1 MEFLLVIFDDSREVR
16 VGDVPQGKTNIVLEL
31 EAGVHRVALGP
42 PNDFSPLEQKV
53 RLANTAAMDPCRVVF
68 QRLPPAAIPR
78 SPGSPVV

>member
-1 MEFLLVIFDDSREVR
+1 MEFLLVTFDDSREVR
-16 VGDVPQGKTNIVLEL
+16 VGGVPQGKTNIVLEL

-68 QRLPPAAIPR
+68 QRLPPAAIPH
-78 SPGSPVV
+78 SPGSSV

>member
-1 MEFLLVIFDDSREVR
+1 

-53 RLANTAAMDPCRVVF
+53 RLANTAPMDPCRVVSSESF
-68 QRLPPAAIPR
+68 QRLLRSLRGEPR
-78 SPGSPVV
+78 MGKGIGGNRENCS

>member
-16 VGDVPQGKTNIVLEL
+16 VGGVSQGKTNIVLEL

-68 QRLPPAAIPR
+68 QRLPPAAIPH
-78 SPGSPVV
+78 SPGSPV

>member
-1 MEFLLVIFDDSREVR
+1 MEFLLVLFDDSREVR
-16 VGDVPQGKTNIVLEL
+16 VGGVPQGKTNIVLEL

-68 QRLPPAAIPR
+68 QRLPPAAIPH
-78 SPGSPVV
+78 SPGSPV

>member
-1 MEFLLVIFDDSREVR
+1 MVFDGSREVR

-68 QRLPPAAIPR
+68 QRLPPAAIPH
-78 SPGSPVV
+78 SPGSPV

>member
-1 MEFLLVIFDDSREVR
+1 MEFLLVLFDDSREVR

-68 QRLPPAAIPR
+68 QRLPPAAIPQ
-78 SPGSPVV
+78 SPGSPV

>member
-1 MEFLLVIFDDSREVR
+1 MEFLLVMFDDSREVR
-16 VGDVPQGKTNIVLEL
+16 VGGVPQGKTNIVLEL

-68 QRLPPAAIPR
+68 QRLPPAAIPH
-78 SPGSPVV
+78 SPGSPV

>member
-53 RLANTAAMDPCRVVF
+53 RLANTAAMDPCRIVF
-68 QRLPPAAIPR
+68 SRLPPAAIPH
-78 SPGSPVV
+78 SPGSPV

>member
-1 MEFLLVIFDDSREVR
+1 MEFLLVLFDDSREVR

-42 PNDFSPLEQKV
+42 PNDFSLLEQKV

-68 QRLPPAAIPR
+68 QRLPPAAIPH
-78 SPGSPVV
+78 SPGSPV

>member
-16 VGDVPQGKTNIVLEL
+16 VGDAPQGKTNIVLEL

-68 QRLPPAAIPR
+68 QRLPPAAIPH
-78 SPGSPVV
+78 SPGSPV